1 MNSKMKKTPKI
12 KGSNKTIE
20 KPEVSL
26 LNEKSNEEECFIS
39 KEGCCYGGRGLVI
52 FILPFLGAIS

>member
-52 FILPFLGAIS
+52 FILPF